1 MSMARLSPPGAP
13 ADRARKA
20 ALRWSLAACCVAAAG
35 AAQAVIQLP
44 SAQPA
49 SAPQGGA
56 ARAPQAPGSSL
67 RLPSANTGQV
77 LDGLIEAAN
86 AGDADAMVQVGMYYH
101 ANPGLPQAA
110 ATARRWWGRAAEA
123 GDVRGMAG
131 YGYLLGVDNAGGQ
144 RDLSAAREW
153 LHKARAA
160 GLVRATYLESLLEGQ
175 ITGPRKLRDAR
186 RLLEQ
191 AARDGDPLA
200 LNDLAVAWELDGS
213 LERAREM
220 YVLAAAQ
227 GYGAARAN
235 YLRLERQNRSSES
248 ATLARLRTLSDDGN
262 ADATLQ
268 LAQLYH
274 QGRGGVQR
282 DFAQAIQLYRRAADS
297 GSRSA
302 REFLA
307 LVFSR
312 SARDNPARGVDA
324 AWMEELATRINAR
337 TDAGKE
343 GRDML
348 SDRPRRSED
357 ALWNLTSLRWT
368 PPVTAEPAVPPYS
381 PARAPAEGLPI
392 DE

>member
-1 MSMARLSPPGAP
+1 MSTARQPPQGAP
-13 ADRARKA
+13 ADRARRT
-20 ALRWSLAACCVAAAG
+20 ALRWTLAASCAAATG
-35 AAQAVIQLP
+35 AARAVIQLP

-49 SAPQGGA
+49 SAPQGSA
-56 ARAPQAPGSSL
+56 VRTPQTPGGSL
-67 RLPSANTGQV
+67 RLPSANTEQV
-77 LDGLIEAAN
+77 LNSLIEAAN
-86 AGDADAMVQVGMYYH
+86 DGDADAMVQVGMYYH
-101 ANPGLPQAA
+101 SNPGLPQAA
-110 ATARRWWGRAAEA
+110 ATARRWWGRAAQA

-131 YGYLLGVDNAGGQ
+131 YGYLLGVDNAGGM
-144 RDLSAAREW
+144 RDLAAAREW
-153 LHKARAA
+153 LQKARAA
-160 GLVRATYLESLLEGQ
+160 GLVRATYIESLLESQ

-191 AARDGDPLA
+191 AAQDGDPLA
-200 LNDLAVAWELDGS
+200 MNDLAVAWELDGS

-227 GYGAARAN
+227 GYGVARAN

-274 QGRGGVQR
+274 QGKGGVQR
-282 DFAQAIQLYRRAADS
+282 DFAQAIGLYRRAADS

-307 LVFSR
+307 LIFSR
-312 SARDNPARGVDA
+312 SSRDNSARGVDA

-368 PPVTAEPAVPPYS
+368 PPVTDQPATPP
-381 PARAPAEGLPI
+381 
-392 DE
+392 

>member
-1 MSMARLSPPGAP
+1 MSTARLPPQGVP
-13 ADRARKA
+13 ADRARRT
-20 ALRWSLAACCVAAAG
+20 ALRWTLAACCAAATG

-49 SAPQGGA
+49 SAPQGSA
-56 ARAPQAPGSSL
+56 VRTPQTPGGSL
-67 RLPSANTGQV
+67 RLPSANTEQV
-77 LDGLIEAAN
+77 LNSLIEAAN
-86 AGDADAMVQVGMYYH
+86 DGDADAMVQVGMYYH
-101 ANPGLPQAA
+101 TNPGLPQAA
-110 ATARRWWGRAAEA
+110 ATARRWWGRAAQA

-131 YGYLLGVDNAGGQ
+131 FGYLLGVDNAGGM

-153 LHKARAA
+153 LHKARVA
-160 GLVRATYLESLLEGQ
+160 GLVRATYIESLLEGQ

-191 AARDGDPLA
+191 AAQDGDPLA
-200 LNDLAVAWELDGS
+200 MNDLAVAWELDGS

-227 GYGAARAN
+227 GYGVARAN

-274 QGRGGVQR
+274 QGKGGVQR
-282 DFAQAIQLYRRAADS
+282 DFAQAIQLYRRAADA

-312 SARDNPARGVDA
+312 SSRDNSARGVDA

-337 TDAGKE
+337 TDSGKE

-357 ALWNLTSLRWT
+357 PLWNLTSLRWT
-368 PPVTAEPAVPPYS
+368 PPVTDDSATPP
-381 PARAPAEGLPI
+381 
-392 DE
+392 

>member
-1 MSMARLSPPGAP
+1 MSTAHPTPQGAP
-13 ADRARKA
+13 ADRVRRA
-20 ALRWSLAACCVAAAG
+20 ALRWTLAACCAAATG

-49 SAPQGGA
+49 SAPQGSA
-56 ARAPQAPGSSL
+56 TRTPQTPGGSL
-67 RLPSANTGQV
+67 RLPSANTEQV
-77 LDGLIEAAN
+77 LNSLIEAAN
-86 AGDADAMVQVGMYYH
+86 DGDADAMVQVGMYYH
-101 ANPGLPQAA
+101 TNPGLPQAA
-110 ATARRWWGRAAEA
+110 ATARRWWGRAAQA

-131 YGYLLGVDNAGGQ
+131 FGYLLGVDNAGGM

-153 LHKARAA
+153 LQKARAA
-160 GLVRATYLESLLEGQ
+160 GLVRATYIESLLEGQ

-191 AARDGDPLA
+191 AAQDGDPLA
-200 LNDLAVAWELDGS
+200 MNDLAVAWELDGS
-213 LERAREM
+213 VERAREM

-227 GYGAARAN
+227 GYALARAN

-274 QGRGGVQR
+274 QGKGGVQR
-282 DFAQAIQLYRRAADS
+282 DFAQAIQLYRRAADG

-307 LVFSR
+307 LIFSR
-312 SARDNPARGVDA
+312 SSRDNSARGVDA
-324 AWMEELATRINAR
+324 AWMEELAARISAK
-337 TDAGKE
+337 TEGTGGKD
-343 GRDML
+343 GRDLM

-357 ALWNLTSLRWT
+357 PLWNLTSLRWT
-368 PPVTAEPAVPPYS
+368 PPVTGEIATPP
-381 PARAPAEGLPI
+381 
-392 DE
+392 

>member
-1 MSMARLSPPGAP
+1 MSTARLPPQGAP
-13 ADRARKA
+13 ADRARRT
-20 ALRWSLAACCVAAAG
+20 ALRWTLAACCAAATG
-35 AAQAVIQLP
+35 AARAVIQLP

-49 SAPQGGA
+49 SAPQGSA
-56 ARAPQAPGSSL
+56 VRTPQTPGGSL
-67 RLPSANTGQV
+67 RLPSANTEQV
-77 LDGLIEAAN
+77 LNSLIEAAN
-86 AGDADAMVQVGMYYH
+86 DGDADAMVQVGMYYH
-101 ANPGLPQAA
+101 SNPGLPQAA
-110 ATARRWWGRAAEA
+110 ATARRWWGRAAQA

-144 RDLSAAREW
+144 RDLTAAREW
-153 LHKARAA
+153 LQKARAA
-160 GLVRATYLESLLEGQ
+160 GLVRATYIESLLEGQ

-191 AARDGDPLA
+191 AAQDGDALA

-227 GYGAARAN
+227 GYGVARAN

-274 QGRGGVQR
+274 QGKGGVQR
-282 DFAQAIQLYRRAADS
+282 DFAQAIGLYRRAADA

-307 LVFSR
+307 LIFSR
-312 SARDNPARGVDA
+312 SSRDNSARGVDA

-368 PPVTAEPAVPPYS
+368 PPVTDQPASPP
-381 PARAPAEGLPI
+381 
-392 DE
+392 

>member
-1 MSMARLSPPGAP
+1 MSTARLQPQGAP
-13 ADRARKA
+13 VDRARRT
-20 ALRWSLAACCVAAAG
+20 ALRWTLAACAAAATG

-49 SAPQGGA
+49 SAPQGSA
-56 ARAPQAPGSSL
+56 VRTPQAPGGSL
-67 RLPSANTGQV
+67 RLPSANTEQV
-77 LDGLIEAAN
+77 LNSLIEAAN
-86 AGDADAMVQVGMYYH
+86 DGDADAMVQVGMYYH
-101 ANPGLPQAA
+101 SNPGLPQAA
-110 ATARRWWGRAAEA
+110 ATARRWWGRAAQA

-131 YGYLLGVDNAGGQ
+131 YGYLLGVDNADGM

-153 LHKARAA
+153 LQQARAA
-160 GLVRATYLESLLEGQ
+160 GLVRATYIESLLEGQ
-175 ITGPRKLRDAR
+175 INGPKKMRDAR

-191 AARDGDPLA
+191 AAQEGDALA
-200 LNDLAVAWELDGS
+200 MNDLAVAWELDGS

-227 GYGAARAN
+227 GYGVARAN

-274 QGRGGVQR
+274 QGKGGVQR
-282 DFAQAIQLYRRAADS
+282 DFAQAIQLYRRAADG

-302 REFLA
+302 REFRA
-307 LVFSR
+307 LIFSR
-312 SARDNPARGVDA
+312 SSRDNSARGVDA

-368 PPVTAEPAVPPYS
+368 PPVTDQPASPP
-381 PARAPAEGLPI
+381 
-392 DE
+392 

>member
-1 MSMARLSPPGAP
+1 MSTAPLQPQGAP
-13 ADRARKA
+13 ADRARRT
-20 ALRWSLAACCVAAAG
+20 ALRWSLAACCAAAAC

-44 SAQPA
+44 SQPA
-49 SAPQGGA
+49 SAPQAGGA
-56 ARAPQAPGSSL
+56 GRAPQAQGSSL
-67 RLPSANTGQV
+67 RLPSANTEQV
-77 LDGLIEAAN
+77 LNSLIEAAN

-101 ANPGLPQAA
+101 TNPGLPQAA
-110 ATARRWWGRAAEA
+110 ATARRWWIRAAQS

-160 GLVRATYLESLLEGQ
+160 GLVRATYIESLLEGQ
-175 ITGPRKLRDAR
+175 ITGPKKLRDAR

-191 AARDGDPLA
+191 AAQDGDALA
-200 LNDLAVAWELDGS
+200 MNDLAVAWELDGS

-227 GYGAARAN
+227 GYGVARAN

-282 DFAQAIQLYRRAADS
+282 DFAQAIQLYRRAADG

-312 SARDNPARGVDA
+312 SSRDNSARGVDA

-337 TDAGKE
+337 TDGAGGTE
-343 GRDML
+343 GRDLM

-357 ALWNLTSLRWT
+357 PLWNLTSLRWT
-368 PPVTAEPAVPPYS
+368 PPVTDEGATPP
-381 PARAPAEGLPI
+381 
-392 DE
+392 

>member
-1 MSMARLSPPGAP
+1 MSTAHPTPQGAP
-13 ADRARKA
+13 ADRVRRA
-20 ALRWSLAACCVAAAG
+20 ALRWTLAACCAAATG

-49 SAPQGGA
+49 SAPQGSA
-56 ARAPQAPGSSL
+56 TRTPQTPGGSL
-67 RLPSANTGQV
+67 RLPSANTEQV
-77 LDGLIEAAN
+77 LNSLIEAAN
-86 AGDADAMVQVGMYYH
+86 DGDADAMVQVGMYYH
-101 ANPGLPQAA
+101 TNPGLPQAA
-110 ATARRWWGRAAEA
+110 ATARRWWGRAAQA

-131 YGYLLGVDNAGGQ
+131 FGYLLGVDNAGGM

-153 LHKARAA
+153 LQKARAA
-160 GLVRATYLESLLEGQ
+160 GLVRATYIESLLEGQ

-191 AARDGDPLA
+191 AAQDGDPLA
-200 LNDLAVAWELDGS
+200 MNDLAVAWELDGS
-213 LERAREM
+213 VERAREM

-227 GYGAARAN
+227 GYALARAN

-274 QGRGGVQR
+274 QGKGGVQR
-282 DFAQAIQLYRRAADS
+282 DFAQAIQLYRRAADG

-307 LVFSR
+307 LIFSR
-312 SARDNPARGVDA
+312 SSRDNSARGVDA
-324 AWMEELATRINAR
+324 AWMEELAARISAK
-337 TDAGKE
+337 TEGTGGKD
-343 GRDML
+343 GRDLM

-357 ALWNLTSLRWT
+357 PLWNLTSLRWT
-368 PPVTAEPAVPPYS
+368 PPVTGETATPP
-381 PARAPAEGLPI
+381 
-392 DE
+392 

>member
-1 MSMARLSPPGAP
+1 M
-13 ADRARKA
+13 
-20 ALRWSLAACCVAAAG
+20 
-35 AAQAVIQLP
+35 
-44 SAQPA
+44 
-49 SAPQGGA
+49 
-56 ARAPQAPGSSL
+56 
-67 RLPSANTGQV
+67 
-77 LDGLIEAAN
+77 
-86 AGDADAMVQVGMYYH
+86 
-101 ANPGLPQAA
+101 
-110 ATARRWWGRAAEA
+110 
-123 GDVRGMAG
+123 
-131 YGYLLGVDNAGGQ
+131 
-144 RDLSAAREW
+144 
-153 LHKARAA
+153 
-160 GLVRATYLESLLEGQ
+160 
-175 ITGPRKLRDAR
+175 RDAR

-191 AARDGDPLA
+191 AAQEGDALA
-200 LNDLAVAWELDGS
+200 MNDLAVAWELDGS

-227 GYGAARAN
+227 GYGVARAN

-274 QGRGGVQR
+274 QGKGGVQR
-282 DFAQAIQLYRRAADS
+282 DFAQAIQLYRRAADG

-307 LVFSR
+307 LIFSR
-312 SARDNPARGVDA
+312 SSRDNSARGVDA

-368 PPVTAEPAVPPYS
+368 PPVTDQPASPP
-381 PARAPAEGLPI
+381 
-392 DE
+392 

>member
-1 MSMARLSPPGAP
+1 MSTARLQPQGVP
-13 ADRARKA
+13 AERARRT
-20 ALRWSLAACCVAAAG
+20 ALRWALAACCAAATG
-35 AAQAVIQLP
+35 AARAVIQLP

-49 SAPQGGA
+49 SAPQGSA
-56 ARAPQAPGSSL
+56 VRTPQSPGSSL
-67 RLPSANTGQV
+67 RLPSANSEQV
-77 LDGLIEAAN
+77 LNGLIEAAN
-86 AGDADAMVQVGMYYH
+86 DGDADAMVQVGMYYH
-101 ANPGLPQAA
+101 SNAGLPQAA
-110 ATARRWWGRAAEA
+110 ATARRWWGRAAQA

-131 YGYLLGVDNAGGQ
+131 YGYLLGVDNASGM

-153 LHKARAA
+153 LQKARAA
-160 GLVRATYLESLLEGQ
+160 GLVRATYIESLLEGQ

-191 AARDGDPLA
+191 AAQDGDPLA
-200 LNDLAVAWELDGS
+200 MNDLAVAWELDGS

-227 GYGAARAN
+227 GYGVARAN

-274 QGRGGVQR
+274 QGKGGVQR
-282 DFAQAIQLYRRAADS
+282 DFAQAIGLYRRAADS

-307 LVFSR
+307 LIFSR
-312 SARDNPARGVDA
+312 SSRDNSARGVDA

-368 PPVTAEPAVPPYS
+368 PPVTDQPASPP
-381 PARAPAEGLPI
+381 
-392 DE
+392 

>member
-1 MSMARLSPPGAP
+1 MSTARLPPQGAP
-13 ADRARKA
+13 ADRARRT
-20 ALRWSLAACCVAAAG
+20 ALRWTLAACCAAATG
-35 AAQAVIQLP
+35 AARAVIQLP

-49 SAPQGGA
+49 SAPQGSA
-56 ARAPQAPGSSL
+56 VRTPQTPGGSL
-67 RLPSANTGQV
+67 RLPSANTEQV
-77 LDGLIEAAN
+77 LNSLIEAAN
-86 AGDADAMVQVGMYYH
+86 DGDADAMVQVGMYYH
-101 ANPGLPQAA
+101 SNPGLPQAA
-110 ATARRWWGRAAEA
+110 ATARRWWGRAAQA

-153 LHKARAA
+153 LQKARAA
-160 GLVRATYLESLLEGQ
+160 GLVRATYIESLLEGQ

-191 AARDGDPLA
+191 AAQDGDALA

-227 GYGAARAN
+227 GYGVARAN

-274 QGRGGVQR
+274 QGKGGVQR
-282 DFAQAIQLYRRAADS
+282 DFAQAIGLYRRAADA

-307 LVFSR
+307 LIFSR
-312 SARDNPARGVDA
+312 SSRDNSARGVDA

-368 PPVTAEPAVPPYS
+368 PPVTDQPASPP
-381 PARAPAEGLPI
+381 
-392 DE
+392 

>member
-1 MSMARLSPPGAP
+1 MNTAPRQPHGAP
-13 ADRARKA
+13 ADRARRT
-20 ALRWSLAACCVAAAG
+20 ALRWSLAACCAAAAG

-44 SAQPA
+44 SQPA
-49 SAPQGGA
+49 SAAQGVASRTPQTPGG
-56 ARAPQAPGSSL
+56 SL
-67 RLPSANTGQV
+67 RLPSANTEQV
-77 LDGLIEAAN
+77 LNSLIEAAN

-101 ANPGLPQAA
+101 TNPGLPQAA
-110 ATARRWWGRAAEA
+110 ATARRWWGRAADA

-153 LHKARAA
+153 LHQARAA
-160 GLVRATYLESLLEGQ
+160 GLVRATYIESLLEGQ

-191 AARDGDPLA
+191 AAQDGDPLA
-200 LNDLAVAWELDGS
+200 MNDLAVAWELDGS
-213 LERAREM
+213 PERAREM

-235 YLRLERQNRSSES
+235 YLRLERQNRSSDS

-282 DFAQAIQLYRRAADS
+282 DFAQAIQLYRRAADG

-312 SARDNPARGVDA
+312 SSRDNSARGVDA

>member
-1 MSMARLSPPGAP
+1 MSTARLPPQGVP
-13 ADRARKA
+13 TDRARRT
-20 ALRWSLAACCVAAAG
+20 ALRWTLAACCAAATG

-49 SAPQGGA
+49 SAPQGSA
-56 ARAPQAPGSSL
+56 VRTPQTPGGSL
-67 RLPSANTGQV
+67 RLPSANTEQV
-77 LDGLIEAAN
+77 LNSLIEAAN
-86 AGDADAMVQVGMYYH
+86 DGDADAMVQVGMYYH
-101 ANPGLPQAA
+101 TNPGLPQAA
-110 ATARRWWGRAAEA
+110 ATARRWWGRAAQA

-131 YGYLLGVDNAGGQ
+131 FGYLLGVDNAGGM

-153 LHKARAA
+153 LHKARVA
-160 GLVRATYLESLLEGQ
+160 GLVRATYIESLLEGQ

-191 AARDGDPLA
+191 AAQDGDPLA
-200 LNDLAVAWELDGS
+200 MNDLAVAWELDGS

-227 GYGAARAN
+227 GYGVARAN

-274 QGRGGVQR
+274 QGKGGVQR
-282 DFAQAIQLYRRAADS
+282 DFAQAIQLYRRAADA

-312 SARDNPARGVDA
+312 SSRDNSARGVDA

-337 TDAGKE
+337 TDSGKE

-357 ALWNLTSLRWT
+357 PLWNLTSLRWT
-368 PPVTAEPAVPPYS
+368 PPVTDDSATPP
-381 PARAPAEGLPI
+381 
-392 DE
+392 

>member
-1 MSMARLSPPGAP
+1 MKTTLLQPQGAP
-13 ADRARKA
+13 ADRERRT
-20 ALRWSLAACCVAAAG
+20 ALRWSLAACCAAWASG
-35 AAQAVIQLP
+35 AAHAVIQLP
-44 SAQPA
+44 SQPAA
-49 SAPQGGA
+49 SAPQTGGA
-56 ARAPQAPGSSL
+56 ARTPQAPGSSL
-67 RLPSANTGQV
+67 RLPSANTEQV
-77 LDGLIEAAN
+77 LNSLIEAAN
-86 AGDADAMVQVGMYYH
+86 DGDADAMVQVGMYYH
-101 ANPGLPQAA
+101 TNPGLPQAV
-110 ATARRWWGRAAEA
+110 ATARRWWGRASQA

-144 RDLSAAREW
+144 RDLAAAREW
-153 LHKARAA
+153 LQKARAA
-160 GLVRATYLESLLEGQ
+160 GLVRATYIESLLEGQ

-191 AARDGDPLA
+191 AAQDGDPLA
-200 LNDLAVAWELDGS
+200 MNDLAVAWELDGS
-213 LERAREM
+213 VERAREM

-227 GYGAARAN
+227 GYTLARAN

-274 QGRGGVQR
+274 QGKGGVQR
-282 DFAQAIQLYRRAADS
+282 DFAQAIQLYRRAADG

-312 SARDNPARGVDA
+312 SSRDNSARGVDA
-324 AWMEELATRINAR
+324 AWMEELAARISAR
-337 TDAGKE
+337 TDSAGAKE
-343 GRDML
+343 GRDLL

-357 ALWNLTSLRWT
+357 PLWNLTSLRWT
-368 PPVTAEPAVPPYS
+368 PPVTDEPMTPP
-381 PARAPAEGLPI
+381 
-392 DE
+392 

>member
-1 MSMARLSPPGAP
+1 MSTAHLPPQGAP
-13 ADRARKA
+13 ADRARRT
-20 ALRWSLAACCVAAAG
+20 ALRWTLAACCAAATG
-35 AAQAVIQLP
+35 AAHAVIQLP

-49 SAPQGGA
+49 SAPQGSA
-56 ARAPQAPGSSL
+56 VRTPQTPGGSL
-67 RLPSANTGQV
+67 RLPSANTEQV
-77 LDGLIEAAN
+77 LNSLIEAAN
-86 AGDADAMVQVGMYYH
+86 DGDADAMVQVGMYYH
-101 ANPGLPQAA
+101 SNPGLPQAA
-110 ATARRWWGRAAEA
+110 ATARRWWGRAAQA

-153 LHKARAA
+153 LQKARAA
-160 GLVRATYLESLLEGQ
+160 GLVRATYIESLLEGQ

-191 AARDGDPLA
+191 AAQDGDALA

-227 GYGAARAN
+227 GYGVARAN

-274 QGRGGVQR
+274 QGKGGVQR
-282 DFAQAIQLYRRAADS
+282 DFAQAIGLYRRAADA

-307 LVFSR
+307 LIFSR
-312 SARDNPARGVDA
+312 SSRDNSARGVDA

-368 PPVTAEPAVPPYS
+368 PPVTDQPASPP
-381 PARAPAEGLPI
+381 
-392 DE
+392 

>member
-1 MSMARLSPPGAP
+1 MSTAHLPPQGAP
-13 ADRARKA
+13 ADRARRT
-20 ALRWSLAACCVAAAG
+20 ALRWALAASCAAATG
-35 AAQAVIQLP
+35 AARAVIQLP

-49 SAPQGGA
+49 SAPQGSA
-56 ARAPQAPGSSL
+56 VRTPQTPGGSL
-67 RLPSANTGQV
+67 RLPSANTEQV
-77 LDGLIEAAN
+77 LNSLIEAAN
-86 AGDADAMVQVGMYYH
+86 DGDADAMVQVGMYYH
-101 ANPGLPQAA
+101 SNPGLPQAA
-110 ATARRWWGRAAEA
+110 ATARRWWGRAAQA

-144 RDLSAAREW
+144 RDLAAAREW
-153 LHKARAA
+153 LQKARAA
-160 GLVRATYLESLLEGQ
+160 GLVRATYIESLLEGQ

-191 AARDGDPLA
+191 AAQDGDALA
-200 LNDLAVAWELDGS
+200 MNDLAVAWELDGS

-227 GYGAARAN
+227 GYGVARAN

-274 QGRGGVQR
+274 QGKGGVQR
-282 DFAQAIQLYRRAADS
+282 DFAQAIGLYRRAADS

-307 LVFSR
+307 LIFSR
-312 SARDNPARGVDA
+312 SSRDNSARGVDA

-357 ALWNLTSLRWT
+357 PLWNLTSLRWT
-368 PPVTAEPAVPPYS
+368 PPVTDQPASPP
-381 PARAPAEGLPI
+381 
-392 DE
+392 